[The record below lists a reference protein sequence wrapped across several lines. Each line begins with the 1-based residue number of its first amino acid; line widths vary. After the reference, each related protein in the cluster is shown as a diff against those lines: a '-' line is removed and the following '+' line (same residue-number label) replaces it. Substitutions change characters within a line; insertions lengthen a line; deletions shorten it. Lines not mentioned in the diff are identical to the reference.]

1 MKRTL
6 LILVLPLLLA
16 ACGEAP
22 GDAKAPAAPKP
33 ALTVTTVQPQQLEW
47 PLTFTA
53 GGNVAA
59 WQEAVIGPEISG
71 HRIVEVKVNVGDVV
85 ARGQALAL
93 IAPETV
99 DSEYAETGAGV
110 AEAEAVLAEARA
122 SHERARQLRDK
133 GFYSVQQLNQTQAAA
148 DTAAARLEAAR
159 ARLQSAALKKSKTRI
174 LAPDAGIVS
183 ARSATVGA
191 TVQPGQELFRLIRG
205 SRLEWRAEVGA
216 ADLARIKPGQPVH
229 LTAPGGGQLKGVV
242 RALAPTVDPRT
253 HTALVYVDLP
263 PTAVQAISAGMFARG
278 EFQLGSKPALTL
290 PQSALLLREGFAYV
304 YRYEAG
310 KVVQVKVSPGRRL
323 DDRIEVSG
331 LDAAARVVATG
342 VGFLADGDSVSVADG
357 AVPAK

>member
-1 MKRTL
+1 VRRL
-6 LILVLPLLLA
+6 SLVLAALALA

-22 GDAKAPAAPKP
+22 KEAPPAAAAKP
-33 ALTVTTVQPQQLEW
+33 ALTVTTIVPQQVDW
-47 PLTFTA
+47 PQAFEA

-59 WQEAVIGPEISG
+59 WQEAVIGPEISNY
-71 HRIVEVKVNVGDVV
+71 RITEVRVNVGDVV
-85 ARGQALAL
+85 RCGQTLAA

-99 DSEYAETGAGV
+99 DSEYAEIRASV
-110 AEAEAVLAEARA
+110 AEAQAVVAETRA
-122 SHERARQLRDK
+122 NHERARQLRDK
-133 GFYSVQQLNQTQAAA
+133 GFYSAQQLNQTQAAA

-183 ARSATVGA
+183 ARSVTVGA